1 MEKDTAGVQ
10 AEVMKTLA
18 GVTTEETKCEKDLRG
33 NLNLFF
39 SVPAPLR
46 SETNPIN

>member
-18 GVTTEETKCEKDLRG
+18 TVRTDETKCEKDLRVS
-33 NLNLFF
+33 LNLFLCP
-39 SVPAPLR
+39 STP
-46 SETNPIN
+46 EK

>member
-18 GVTTEETKCEKDLRG
+18 RVRTDETKREKDLRA
-33 NLNLFF
+33 NLNLFTL
-39 SVPAPLR
+39 SQHP
-46 SETNPIN
+46 